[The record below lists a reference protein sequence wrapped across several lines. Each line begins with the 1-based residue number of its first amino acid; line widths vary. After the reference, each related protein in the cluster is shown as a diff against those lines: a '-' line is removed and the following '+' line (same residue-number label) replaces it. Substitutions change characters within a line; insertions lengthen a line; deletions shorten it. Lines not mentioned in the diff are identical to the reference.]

1 MYGRAHATS
10 VNGREGELTDIP
22 DRGEEHPPA
31 VREEVGAGDEE
42 DEDRQE

>member
-1 MYGRAHATS
+1 MDT
-10 VNGREGELTDIP
+10 VNSRDGGVSDIP

-31 VREEVGAGDEE
+31 VGEEVGAGDEE